1 MGSCNSLIFNTA
13 YRTKEEFFFAED
25 EYLSVMAG
33 ILNIIL
39 GVVRCKSL
47 NHTLF
52 YVAFHYYD
60 RICQ

>member
-1 MGSCNSLIFNTA
+1 MGNYNSLIFNIV

-25 EYLSVMAG
+25 EYLSVMAR
-33 ILNIIL
+33 IINKFL